1 MERKKKQE
9 NSCPNTVNNRWRW
22 KMKKWSVTLGVFL
35 CGCIIAVVLAQ
46 ANGIGFYD
54 RKDSDINTYVEV
66 KTEAAPLDNEITT
79 NAEKEVILN
88 GENKETTSEETTKT
102 TSEEAIKETPEE
114 VTEKEFTA
122 GPSMDKL
129 MRLAIAPVGNT
140 MYIWGG
146 GWNEADDG
154 AGIEAVTIGVSPRW
168 AEYAA
173 QQGADYNYRNTRYQI
188 HDGLDCSGYI
198 GWLVYNVMNE
208 ESGKEG
214 YVMYACDMAKTYAD
228 YGWGTYM
235 TSGDY
240 KPGDICSMSGH
251 VWLCLGTCSDGSVLL
266 VHSSPPGVRIC
277 GTELPGG
284 YDSQAIELAKEIMS
298 THYESWYNRYPDC
311 SVDAG
316 YLTGSVR
323 MRWDTS
329 VLPDENDIQNASGEQ
344 VAEYLFD

>member
-1 MERKKKQE
+1 
-9 NSCPNTVNNRWRW
+9 
-22 KMKKWSVTLGVFL
+22 MKKRLVILGVL
-35 CGCIIAVVLAQ
+35 LSGCIVFAVLALE
-46 ANGIGFYD
+46 NGIGIID
-54 RKDSDINTYVEV
+54 RNGFDDNISYRIETEVAATDDEVSPKGEMADIPYENRQ
-66 KTEAAPLDNEITT
+66 EAAGDNIT
-79 NAEKEVILN
+79 AEDV
-88 GENKETTSEETTKT
+88 TKT
-102 TSEEAIKETPEE
+102 AAKNDKNKIIEED
-114 VTEKEFTA
+114 TEKESTDE
-122 GPSMDKL
+122 PSMDKL

-168 AEYAA
+168 VEYAA

-284 YDSQAIELAKEIMS
+284 YDSRAIELAKEIMS

-311 SVDAG
+311 SVNAG
-316 YLTGSVR
+316 YLTGAVR

>member
-1 MERKKKQE
+1 
-9 NSCPNTVNNRWRW
+9 
-22 KMKKWSVTLGVFL
+22 MKKRLVTLVVLL
-35 CGCIIAVVLAQ
+35 CGCIVFAVLALE
-46 ANGIGFYD
+46 NGIGIID
-54 RKDSDINTYVEV
+54 RSDFHDNFGSTIETEV
-66 KTEAAPLDNEITT
+66 ASTDDEISQKEEMEDIPDENSQEAAGDNKNITV
-79 NAEKEVILN
+79 EDV
-88 GENKETTSEETTKT
+88 TKT
-102 TSEEAIKETPEE
+102 ATENDKNKIIEED
-114 VTEKEFTA
+114 TEKEFA
-122 GPSMDKL
+122 DGPSMDKL

-173 QQGADYNYRNTRYQI
+173 QQGTDYNYRNTRYQI

-311 SVDAG
+311 SVNAG

-329 VLPDENDIQNASGEQ
+329 VLSDENDIQNASGEQ
-344 VAEYLFD
+344 IAEYLFD

>member
-1 MERKKKQE
+1 
-9 NSCPNTVNNRWRW
+9 
-22 KMKKWSVTLGVFL
+22 MKKWLVILGVLL
-35 CGCIIAVVLAQ
+35 CGCIVFAVLALE
-46 ANGIGFYD
+46 NGIGIID
-54 RKDSDINTYVEV
+54 RNGFDDNISYRIETEVAATDDEISPKEEMADIPDENRQ
-66 KTEAAPLDNEITT
+66 EAAGDNIT
-79 NAEKEVILN
+79 AEDV
-88 GENKETTSEETTKT
+88 TKT
-102 TSEEAIKETPEE
+102 AAKNDKNKIIEED
-114 VTEKEFTA
+114 TEKESTDE
-122 GPSMDKL
+122 PSMDKL

-168 AEYAA
+168 VEYAA

-284 YDSQAIELAKEIMS
+284 YDSRAIELAKEIMS

-311 SVDAG
+311 SVNAG

>member
-1 MERKKKQE
+1 
-9 NSCPNTVNNRWRW
+9 
-22 KMKKWSVTLGVFL
+22 MKKRLVTLGVLL
-35 CGCIIAVVLAQ
+35 CGCIVFSVLALE
-46 ANGIGFYD
+46 NGIGIID
-54 RKDSDINTYVEV
+54 RNDFHDNFSSTIETEVASTNDEISPNEEIGHIPDDNSQESAEDNIKITVEDV
-66 KTEAAPLDNEITT
+66 TKTASGNDKNEIT
-79 NAEKEVILN
+79 EV
-88 GENKETTSEETTKT
+88 ETSEELTD
-102 TSEEAIKETPEE
+102 
-114 VTEKEFTA
+114 

-129 MRLAIAPVGNT
+129 LRLAIAPVGNT

-173 QQGADYNYRNTRYQI
+173 QQGPDYNYRNTRYQI

-198 GWLVYNVMNE
+198 GWLVYNVMNKE
-208 ESGKEG
+208 NGKEG

-228 YGWGTYM
+228 YGWGSYM

-240 KPGDICSMSGH
+240 MPGDICSMGGH

-277 GTELPGG
+277 GTELPGD

-344 VAEYLFD
+344 IAQYLFD